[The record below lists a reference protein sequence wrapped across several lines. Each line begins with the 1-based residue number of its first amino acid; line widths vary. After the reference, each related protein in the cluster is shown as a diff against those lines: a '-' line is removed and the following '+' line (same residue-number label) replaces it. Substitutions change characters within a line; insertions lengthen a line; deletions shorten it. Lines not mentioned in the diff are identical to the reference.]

1 MKKLMITTALVL
13 GLSMCTFANNG
24 GLFERGET
32 FNDSYNSTGNH
43 RSGNFYTPILPYHE
57 LTTNQPAD
65 IILPLTDGLAVL
77 LGLGAA
83 YWIGKKRKEE
93 E

>member
-1 MKKLMITTALVL
+1 MKKLMITTALVI
-13 GLSMCTFANNG
+13 GLSICTFANNG
-24 GLFERGET
+24 GLFERGAT
-32 FNDSYNSTGNH
+32 NDDSYFSMGH
-43 RSGNFYTPILPYHE
+43 PRSENFYTPILPYHE
-57 LTTNQPAD
+57 LDTNQPAD

-83 YWIGKKRKEE
+83 YWVGKKRKEE